1 MAAIAHRELVLK
13 ATCAYTQG
21 TRCATESTAS
31 KTALSVVQ
39 SRIQVGMPGTGATW
53 GPLHMGVG
61 RANLWRAL
69 DAHGLHA
76 CPFDLL
82 STPATR
88 ATPRSDVG
96 RDAKVIPLSAPRNG
110 LHHRLPRA
118 RGRLSD
124 ARELGPMPVGH
135 GEKPGS
141 AATSAGASW
150 RAPSTAEGVGAV
162 YDRAETG
169 PPPEKGAQ
177 CFSSQLYPACL
188 VGS

>member
-1 MAAIAHRELVLK
+1 MPPLLRPSRPAG
-13 ATCAYTQG
+13 TQG
-21 TRCATESTAS
+21 HLRIRKARDMRPNQPRAKLLFQLCKAGYKYACQGPAPLRDRCVWALGELTYGAHST
-31 KTALSVVQ
+31 
-39 SRIQVGMPGTGATW
+39 
-53 GPLHMGVG
+53 
-61 RANLWRAL
+61 
-69 DAHGLHA
+69 HGLHA

-82 STPATR
+82 SAPATR

-124 ARELGPMPVGH
+124 AREVGLMPLVD

-141 AATSAGASW
+141 AATSVGASW
-150 RAPSTAEGVGAV
+150 RAPSTAEGIGAV

-177 CFSSQLYPACL
+177 CFSSQLYPAC
-188 VGS
+188 GSR